1 MTDPWAQF
9 VGLVRQ
15 FGEATDPEARRQ
27 VEQQLWERFGQ
38 RCAVFVSDLSGFSLL
53 TERHSIVHF
62 LALIHECR
70 ELLAPV
76 VAQGGGSWVKTAADN
91 IYAIFPDPTQAIG
104 TSIAMQQL
112 LDRRNADRPPDEQI
126 GLCVGIGYGEIL
138 VIPERDFFGHQLN
151 LAFKL
156 GEDVAERGEI
166 LVTRAAMEAAGTAF
180 SYEPRTVSISGV
192 TIPHAA
198 VGYR

>member
-1 MTDPWAQF
+1 M
-9 VGLVRQ
+9 
-15 FGEATDPEARRQ
+15 
-27 VEQQLWERFGQ
+27 
-38 RCAVFVSDLSGFSLL
+38 L

-91 IYAIFPDPTQAIG
+91 IYAMFSEPARAIE
-104 TSIAMQQL
+104 TSIAMQQVL
-112 LDRRNADRPPDEQI
+112 ERRNADRQPDEQI

-138 VIPERDFFGHQLN
+138 VIPETDFFGHQLN

-166 LVTRAAMEAAGTAF
+166 LVTRATMEAAGPAF
-180 SYEPRTVSISGV
+180 GYEPRSVSISGV
-192 TIPHAA
+192 TIPHAS
-198 VGYR
+198 VRYR

>member
-1 MTDPWAQF
+1 LEQF
-9 VGLVRQ
+9 VALVRQ
-15 FGEATDPEARRQ
+15 YGAATDPEARRDT
-27 VEQQLWERFGQ
+27 EQQLWERFGQ
-38 RCAVFVSDLSGFSLL
+38 RCAVFVSDLCGFSQL
-53 TERHSIVHF
+53 TERRSIVHF

-91 IYAIFPDPTQAIG
+91 IYAIFSEPARAIE

-112 LDRRNADRPPDEQI
+112 LERRNASRDPDEQI

-138 VIPERDFFGHQLN
+138 VIPEVDFFGHQLN

-166 LVTRAAMEAAGTAF
+166 LVTRAAMEAGGPAF
-180 SYEPRTVSISGV
+180 SYDPRSVSISGV
-192 TIPHAA
+192 TIPHGS
-198 VGYR
+198 VRYR